1 MTGRQAGRDGGRG
14 GGWLARQVVHGR
26 TCSWLELT
34 RRPMANRIDLVAS
47 PMHQMCGKD
56 NNQEALCMEATA
68 KSIIEAFDN
77 GFDPDAAP

>member
-1 MTGRQAGRDGGRG
+1 
-14 GGWLARQVVHGR
+14 
-26 TCSWLELT
+26 
-34 RRPMANRIDLVAS
+34 MANRIDLVAS